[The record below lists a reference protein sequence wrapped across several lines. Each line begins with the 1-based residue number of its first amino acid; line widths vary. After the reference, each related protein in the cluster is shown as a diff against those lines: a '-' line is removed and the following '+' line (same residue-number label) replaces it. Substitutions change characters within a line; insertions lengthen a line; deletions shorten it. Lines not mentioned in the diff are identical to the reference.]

1 MRSESRMAT
10 SSSMTRM
17 RDLGM
22 QAGVAESLFRRRAR
36 PHPHAQQDLFTARGA
51 PPPLAL
57 TRRPGFAGLPSGAS
71 LGPQALFTARGA
83 PPPLALTRRPGF
95 AGLPSGASLGP
106 QALFTARGAPPP
118 LALTRRPGFAGL
130 PSGAS
135 LGPQA
140 LFTARG
146 ARPPLAVTAGAALER
161 RLSHSGEG
169 CHRSS
174 TLTVLS
180 CRCSSSGA

>member
-22 QAGVAESLFRRRAR
+22 QAGVAELPVLTRTG
-36 PHPHAQQDLFTARGA
+36 PHPRAQQDLFTARGA

-57 TRRPGFAGLPSGAS
+57 TRRPGFAGLPSG
-71 LGPQALFTARGA
+71 GPPQRGCRVGD
-83 PPPLALTRRPGF
+83 P
-95 AGLPSGASLGP
+95 
-106 QALFTARGAPPP
+106 
-118 LALTRRPGFAGL
+118 
-130 PSGAS
+130 GAS

-146 ARPPLAVTAGAALER
+146 ARPPLALARRPGFAGLPSGGPPQRGCRVGDPGASLGPQALVTARGARPPLAL
-161 RLSHSGEG
+161 
-169 CHRSS
+169 
-174 TLTVLS
+174 
-180 CRCSSSGA
+180 A